1 MAKNPGELAGI
12 GWRRWNGTAGAI
24 VGLAASLALLAC
36 APKPADVRI
45 ATLDELLQGGREQG
59 LALESPF
66 AVDPAIAAEVE
77 QAVGRAGT
85 PTDRMRRL
93 TRYINQRGFNYEAN
107 RSLTANEA
115 FTARQGDCMAYT
127 NLYLGLARVLKVPA
141 FFVHIDEARNYYER
155 DGLNFVSS
163 HMAVGCALQQYTVIV
178 DFTEQKSE
186 YALALYD
193 AVDDATAAGLYYNN
207 VAVDALL
214 AGDVTSAEKLLA
226 YLLKVLPH
234 LKESRNNLAVILMRQ
249 GRFPEALSVL
259 QDALARHPEYQ
270 PLYTNAAQAARGS
283 GRADLAKQI
292 EAQGEHFLRQDPFF
306 VFNQG
311 VALYQKKDYAG
322 ALAEFHKIL
331 SRQPKSPMLY
341 AWIAKVQLSAGNIP
355 EGIQA
360 FEHAQSLA
368 PFLPMLRAL
377 RGEYPALQVVLAP
390 PAADSNPAPQA
401 DPADQLA
408 DPWHVPYV
416 NPFWNP

>member
-1 MAKNPGELAGI
+1 MGAALGDLNGNGRFFKFAAG
-12 GWRRWNGTAGAI
+12 GSAALVLLLGA
-24 VGLAASLALLAC
+24 LAC
-36 APKPADVRI
+36 VPKPAGAKI
-45 ATLDELLQGGREQG
+45 ATLEEFLQGGREQG
-59 LALESPF
+59 LELENPF
-66 AVDPAIAAEVE
+66 AVDPAVAAEVE
-77 QAVGRAGT
+77 QAVGAGGT

-93 TRYINQRGFNYEAN
+93 TRYINDRGFEYEAN
-107 RSLTANEA
+107 ISLTANKA
-115 FTARQGDCMAYT
+115 FGARRGDCMAYT

-141 FFVHIDEARNYYER
+141 FFVHINEARNYYER

-207 VAVDALL
+207 VAVDHLL
-214 AGDVTSAEKLLA
+214 AGDLASAERYLT
-226 YLLKVLPH
+226 YLLRALPH
-234 LKESRNNLAVILMRQ
+234 LKEAQNNLAVILMRQ
-249 GRFPEALSVL
+249 GRNSEALDVL
-259 QDALARHPEYQ
+259 QDALTRYPEYQ
-270 PLYTNAAQAARGS
+270 PLYTNAVQAARG
-283 GRADLAKQI
+283 AEQMKLAKQL
-292 EAQGEHFLRQDPFF
+292 EAQSERFLRQDPFF
-306 VFNQG
+306 IFNQG

-341 AWIAKVQLSAGNIP
+341 AWIAKVELSAGHIP

-368 PFLPMLRAL
+368 PFLPMLKAM

-401 DPADQLA
+401 NPANQLA
-408 DPWHVPYV
+408 DPWHLPSV